1 MRLEK
6 LAREFE
12 PERLTGKEAVELV
25 EQLGVIHRLVDGMLA
40 KAGQRI
46 GDTRAFSE
54 VGDRDAASLCGRLL
68 GSGVRDARR
77 AIETARKLDGLPATG
92 AAVRKGSLSSRQTQ
106 MIADAA
112 TINPEAELDLIAT
125 APMGLA
131 ALKDACISA
140 RTVVEDREARAKRQH
155 ASRCLRMW
163 RGDDGMIEGRFRLP
177 PEIGGGFKT
186 AIDAATQKIFRA
198 RHTEGSREAHD
209 RYAADA
215 LVAAVLGDVESV
227 ESAGHQRSA
236 TGVGAYLHVV
246 IDHEVLVLGRVC
258 DGQTCEI
265 PGVGPVSVEW
275 ARSLLGR
282 AFVTAVVKKGKDI
295 TTVAH
300 FGRRIP
306 AELQTAMLVGGREC
320 DVENCDVRGYLERD
334 HCEIDFADGG
344 PAAYWNLAWLCYLHH
359 LRKSQGWNLGPPD
372 PVTGKRRL
380 TAPRS
385 DESAAA

>member
-1 MRLEK
+1 
-6 LAREFE
+6 
-12 PERLTGKEAVELV
+12 
-25 EQLGVIHRLVDGMLA
+25 
-40 KAGQRI
+40 
-46 GDTRAFSE
+46 
-54 VGDRDAASLCGRLL
+54 
-68 GSGVRDARR
+68 
-77 AIETARKLDGLPATG
+77 
-92 AAVRKGSLSSRQTQ
+92 
-106 MIADAA
+106 MIVDAA

-125 APMGLA
+125 AARGLV
-131 ALKDACISA
+131 ALKDACIAA
-140 RTVVEDREARAKRQH
+140 RSVVEDREARAKRQH
-155 ASRCLRMW
+155 ASRCFRMW

-177 PEIGGGFKT
+177 PEVGGAFKS

-198 RHTEGSREAHD
+198 RHAEGAREPHD

-215 LVAAVLGDVESV
+215 LVAAVLGDAHLVEP
-227 ESAGHQRSA
+227 AGRTRSA
-236 TGVGAYLHVV
+236 TGVSAYLHVV
-246 IDHEVLVLGRVC
+246 IDHEVLVLGNVR

-275 ARSLLGR
+275 ARSLLGA

-344 PAAYWNLAWLCYLHH
+344 PTAYWNLAWLCYLHH
-359 LRKSQGWNLGPPD
+359 LRKSQGWKLGPPD
-372 PVTGKRRL
+372 PITGKRGL
-380 TAPRS
+380 TAP
-385 DESAAA
+385 EAGQSAAA